1 MEKDQVRVAIYDEDA
16 SYSKRLMNY
25 LNAKYGK
32 EIDAVAFSKKEQL
45 RKEIREYG
53 FDCVVTADISDIGA
67 VNTIRICQEE
77 GEEGYYRYGSAKELA
92 MRLLGYA
99 GKQEEVSDG
108 GKFVACYSVSTS
120 RKRKKLAWKKA
131 KETKGIYIGMEEFCT
146 KEDKEHWM
154 EELLFFIRN
163 RKEDIC
169 KQLQAHL
176 RNEDRVSY
184 LPSAR
189 CFLDYRHL
197 ELEDYQWFFEKLS
210 NEISKTMV
218 FDIGSGSF
226 MDFSFFSF
234 FDEIYFLKSK
244 DEEIQKMETMF
255 LNLIGQEVPD
265 IHEKIIFLEEEG
277 V

>member
-1 MEKDQVRVAIYDEDA
+1 MEQDKISVAIYDEDA

-25 LNAKYGK
+25 LNAKHGK

-45 RKEIREYG
+45 IKEISEYG

-67 VNTIRICQEE
+67 VNTIRICEQE

-92 MRLLGYA
+92 MKLLGYV
-99 GKQEEVSDG
+99 GKEEIVSVK
-108 GKFVACYSVSTS
+108 GKFLACYSVSGS
-120 RKRKKLAWKKA
+120 SKRTEFAWKKA
-131 KETKGIYIGMEEFCT
+131 KESRGIYIGMEEFGT
-146 KEDKEHWM
+146 QEDRQHWM
-154 EELLFFIRN
+154 EELLFLIRT
-163 RKEDIC
+163 RKEDVC
-169 KQLQAHL
+169 EQLKEHL
-176 RNEDRVSY
+176 MNENRISY

-210 NEISKTMV
+210 EEISKPMI

-226 MDFSFFSF
+226 MDFSFFTL

-244 DEEIQKMETMF
+244 DEYMKKRETMF

-265 IHEKIIFLEEEG
+265 IHEKIIFLEEES